1 MNREFEEALE
11 NSPIIAAVKDDAG
24 LKKCLTCDS
33 SIIFVL
39 YGDVCTIPEIVAEI
53 KKAGKLA
60 VVHIDLIQGLSG
72 KEITVDFIRKYTR
85 ADGIITTKPAL
96 VRRAAELKLFTVLRF
111 FVIDSMA
118 FDSIPKQLRSVKP
131 DVIEILPALM
141 PKVVSRICGLSKTPV
156 ITGGLVTD
164 REDVVSLLNAGA
176 VCVSSTNENVW
187 FL

>member
-1 MNREFEEALE
+1 MNKVFREALE
-11 NSPIIAAVKDDAG
+11 NSPIIAAVKDETG
-24 LKKCLTCDS
+24 LEKCLSCDS
-33 SIIFVL
+33 RIIFIL
-39 YGDVCTIPEIVAEI
+39 YGDICTIPDIVARI
-53 KKAGKLA
+53 KSSGKLA
-60 VVHIDLIQGLSG
+60 LVHIDLIAGLSG
-72 KEITVDFIRKYTR
+72 REIAVDFIHKYTQ

-96 VRRAAELKLFTVLRF
+96 VKRAAELKLFTVLRF

-118 FDSIPKQLRSVKP
+118 FDSIPRQLHSVKP

-141 PKVVSRICGLSKTPV
+141 PKVVSRICGMSKTPV

-164 REDVVSLLNAGA
+164 KEDVVSLLNAGA

>member
-1 MNREFEEALE
+1 MNKVFHEALE
-11 NSPIIAAVKDDAG
+11 NSPIIAAVKDETG
-24 LKKCLTCDS
+24 LEKCLTCDS
-33 SIIFVL
+33 RIIFIL
-39 YGDVCTIPEIVAEI
+39 YGDICTIPDIVARI
-53 KKAGKLA
+53 KSSGKLA
-60 VVHIDLIQGLSG
+60 LVHIDLIAGLSG
-72 KEITVDFIRKYTR
+72 REIAVDFIQKYTQ

-96 VRRAAELKLFTVLRF
+96 VKRAAELKLFTVLRF

-118 FDSIPKQLRSVKP
+118 FDSIPKQLHSVKP

-141 PKVVSRICGLSKTPV
+141 PKVVSRICGMSKTPV

-164 REDVVSLLNAGA
+164 KEDVVSLLNAGA

>member
-1 MNREFEEALE
+1 MNKKFQEALE
-11 NSPIIAAVKDDAG
+11 NSPIIAAVKDETG
-24 LKKCLTCDS
+24 LEKCLTCDS

-39 YGDVCTIPEIVAEI
+39 YGDVCTIPDIVSRI
-53 KKAGKLA
+53 KEAGKLA
-60 VVHIDLIQGLSG
+60 LVHIDLIQGLSG
-72 KEITVDFIRKYTR
+72 KEITVDFIHKYTQ

-96 VRRAAELKLFTVLRF
+96 VKRAAELKLFTVLRF

-118 FDSIPKQLRSVKP
+118 YDSIPRQLHSVKP

-141 PKVVSRICGLSKTPV
+141 PKVVSRICGLTKTLV

-164 REDVVSLLNAGA
+164 KEDVVSLLNAGA
-176 VCVSSTNENVW
+176 ICVSSTNENVW